1 MNPAENMKAN
11 EPGARSSRK
20 GAARAGFTLIELLV
34 VIAIIAILAAMLL
47 PALANAKRKAQQTN
61 CISNLKQTGT
71 ALRMFVDDNNDY
83 LPPGPGTT
91 FGLLMGQVA
100 DYKETAGSKEHL
112 IYYLAPYFALPAP
125 DSQDRVAKVFFCP
138 GFTRYG
144 NNVTNLAGRVCYGV
158 YSTSY
163 ATNLNFK
170 PFGYATGQSAPVEL
184 PHKISD
190 ISAQAP
196 LTDVWALI
204 DLDKVAITSPS
215 NTWEDQ
221 LPDKPVHGSVRDALF
236 FDLHVAARKVGKT
249 GTL

>member
-1 MNPAENMKAN
+1 MA
-11 EPGARSSRK
+11 S
-20 GAARAGFTLIELLV
+20 L
-34 VIAIIAILAAMLL
+34 LL
-47 PALANAKRKAQQTN
+47 PALARAKVKARQTN

-71 ALRMFVDDNNDY
+71 ALRMFMDDNSDY
-83 LPPGPGTT
+83 LPPGPGST

-100 DYKETAGSKEHL
+100 DYQETATSKEHL
-112 IYYLAPYFALPAP
+112 IYYLANYFSLHSP

-138 GFTRYG
+138 GFQQYG
-144 NNVTNLAGRVCYGV
+144 ENVTNLAGRVCYGV
-158 YSTSY
+158 YATGYS
-163 ATNLNFK
+163 TNLNFK

-204 DLDKVAITSPS
+204 DLDKVAVTSQS
-215 NTWEDQ
+215 NTWEQQ
-221 LPDKPVHGSVRDALF
+221 LPDRPVHGRVRDALF
-236 FDLHVAARKVGKT
+236 FDLHVATRKIGPA